1 MLQSSALSPLH
12 PDIIPA
18 VIKAARNN
26 ANGFT
31 FFIDRIVPFS
41 IFSRLNQGIPIQFKW
56 FLNYFNK
63 RQSPVIQRSGGGLYH
78 SLFVTA
84 SLRPHKCFCAAASL
98 RIVCLPSYLN
108 FTSLFYCHCN
118 QCATYQQKYKGDRQ
132 CTLNTGM
139 RRRILFIIVIAACI
153 VVIA

>member
-1 MLQSSALSPLH
+1 MSLLMAASMLTVLMSVQPTEEVSAESAEPVAEEEVFPVSPLH

-56 FLNYFNK
+56 FLNYSNK
-63 RQSPVIQRSGGGLYH
+63 RQSPVIQRSGDGLYH
-78 SLFVTA
+78 Y
-84 SLRPHKCFCAAASL
+84 RK
-98 RIVCLPSYLN
+98 
-108 FTSLFYCHCN
+108 
-118 QCATYQQKYKGDRQ
+118 K
-132 CTLNTGM
+132 
-139 RRRILFIIVIAACI
+139 
-153 VVIA
+153 